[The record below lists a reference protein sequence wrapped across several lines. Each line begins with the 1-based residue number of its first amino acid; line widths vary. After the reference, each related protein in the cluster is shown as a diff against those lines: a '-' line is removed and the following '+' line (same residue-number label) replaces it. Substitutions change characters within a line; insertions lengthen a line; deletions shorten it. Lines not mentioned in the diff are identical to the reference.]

1 MGIFKPKLYYK
12 SIYDINYNKLKE
24 MGITCLIFDLDNTLG
39 TVDYKNSPRKTKAL
53 IKELQEDFLILI
65 CSNNTRSRIKPYLED
80 LHVGGLAW
88 GFKPLTI
95 GLERLRRDYHLL
107 KKEMCIIGDQLV
119 TDILAGNR
127 YHITTVLVDPMG
139 EKDLRI
145 TGINRELEKRI
156 INRYQRKGLFER
168 GKYYE

>member
-1 MGIFKPKLYYK
+1 MYIFKPKLYYK

-39 TVDYKNSPRKTKAL
+39 SLDCKNSPDKTKEL
-53 IKELQEDFLILI
+53 IKELQKDFLVLI
-65 CSNNTRSRIKPYLED
+65 CSNNTRSRIKPYLDD
-80 LHVGGLAW
+80 LNIDGVCL
-88 GFKPLTI
+88 GFKPSTI
-95 GLERLRRDYHLL
+95 GLHRLKNNYHLL

-127 YHITTVLVDPMG
+127 FNIMTILVDPMAKK
-139 EKDLRI
+139 ELKI
-145 TGINRELEKRI
+145 TSINRKFEKI
-156 INRYQRKGLFER
+156 IISRYRKKDLFER